1 MRVRAAAALL
11 EEEPRRSSEVV
22 LQPPTPGWAPWGG
35 VASLGERWVQEMGME
50 KRVLLVLFSQKS
62 HTSCS
67 ESQKG
72 KLVLAC
78 THTWERPGAEPKQ
91 MEM

>member
-1 MRVRAAAALL
+1 MGWLSSPPCQGDRV
-11 EEEPRRSSEVV
+11 V
-22 LQPPTPGWAPWGG
+22 
-35 VASLGERWVQEMGME
+35 SLGERRVQEMGME

-72 KLVLAC
+72 ILGMAYMYTQGETRSRTQTDGNTSTKFKYI
-78 THTWERPGAEPKQ
+78 RP
-91 MEM
+91 